1 MLPQADTF
9 SKLPGI
15 GTTIFTVMSQLSHEY
30 NAINLAQG
38 FPGFPCSEKL
48 IELANKYMRQG
59 FNQYAPM
66 PGIMSLREKISEKTK
81 ELYGA
86 YFDPATEIT
95 VTCGATEACYAAI
108 TALVRPGDEVII
120 FEPAFDCYI
129 PVIEL
134 SGGNPVFVELH
145 YPDYKIR
152 WKEVEE
158 KITSRT
164 RMIIINSP
172 HNPTGSVLS
181 SQDLDELSRLVKGTG
196 ILIMSDEVYEHI
208 IFDNIRHESVLL
220 RPELRERSLV
230 ISSFGKTFHT
240 TGWRMGYCVAP
251 ASLSAEFRKVHQFIT
266 FSAPTPMQYALSDY
280 LEEKEMYEGLPEF
293 YQKKRDLFSDLMKP
307 SRFEYIPSEGTYFQ
321 LMSYKNISQ
330 EHDVDLAKRLTRE
343 IGVAS
348 IPVSVFYHNQT
359 DEHILRFCFAK
370 EDDTLKRAAE
380 KLCRI

>member
-1 MLPQADTF
+1 MLPQADAF
-9 SKLPGI
+9 SKLPKI
-15 GTTIFTVMSQLSHEY
+15 GTTIFTVMSQLSHEH

-48 IELANKYMRQG
+48 IELVNKYMRQG

-66 PGIMSLREKISEKTK
+66 PGIMSLREKISQKTK

-129 PVIEL
+129 PIIEL
-134 SGGNPVFVELH
+134 SGGKPVFVELH
-145 YPDYKIR
+145 YPDYKIN

-181 SQDLDELSRLVKGTG
+181 SQDLNELSRLVKGTD

-220 RPELRERSLV
+220 RPELRDRSMV

-251 ASLSAEFRKVHQFIT
+251 AALSAEFRKVHQFIT

-280 LEEKEMYEGLPEF
+280 LEEKEMYERLPEF
-293 YQKKRDLFSDLMKP
+293 YQKKRDLFYDLMKS
-307 SRFEYIPSEGTYFQ
+307 SRFEFIPSGGTYFQ
-321 LMSYKNISQ
+321 LMSYKNISR
-330 EHDVDLAKRLTRE
+330 EHDVHLAKRLTIE

-348 IPVSVFYHNQT
+348 IPVSVFYHNKT
-359 DEHILRFCFAK
+359 DENILRFCFAK

>member
-1 MLPQADTF
+1 MLPQADAF
-9 SKLPGI
+9 SKLPKT

-48 IELANKYMRQG
+48 IELVSKYMLQG

-66 PGIMSLREKISEKTK
+66 PGIMSLREKISQKTK

-108 TALVRPGDEVII
+108 TALIRPGDEVII

-129 PVIEL
+129 PIIEL
-134 SGGNPVFVELH
+134 SGGKPVFVQLH
-145 YPDYKIR
+145 YPDYKIS

-208 IFDNIRHESVLL
+208 IFDNVRHESVLL
-220 RPELRERSLV
+220 RPELRDRSMV

-251 ASLSAEFRKVHQFIT
+251 AALSAEFRKVHQFIT

-293 YQKKRDLFSDLMKP
+293 YQKKRDLFSNLMQP
-307 SRFEYIPSEGTYFQ
+307 SRFEFIPSGGTYFQ

-330 EHDVDLAKRLTRE
+330 EHDVDLAKRLTRD

>member
-1 MLPQADTF
+1 MN
-9 SKLPGI
+9 I
-15 GTTIFTVMSQLSHEY
+15 I
-30 NAINLAQG
+30 LAQG

-48 IELANKYMRQG
+48 IELVGKYMRKG

-66 PGIMSLREKISEKTK
+66 PGIISLREKISQKTQ

-108 TALVRPGDEVII
+108 TAMVRPGDEVII

-129 PVIEL
+129 PIIEL
-134 SGGNPVFVELH
+134 SGGKPVFVELH
-145 YPDYKIR
+145 YPDYKIN
-152 WKEVEE
+152 WKTVEE
-158 KITSRT
+158 KISPKT

-181 SQDLDELSRLVKGTG
+181 SVDLDELSRLVKGTD
-196 ILIMSDEVYEHI
+196 ILLMSDEVYEHI
-208 IFDNIRHESVLL
+208 IFDGKRHESILL
-220 RPELRERSLV
+220 RPELREHSMV

-251 ASLSAEFRKVHQFIT
+251 AALSAEFRKVHQFIT
-266 FSAPTPMQYALSDY
+266 FSAPTPMQYAIADY
-280 LEEKEMYEGLPEF
+280 LEEKEMYTSLPEF
-293 YQKKRDLFSDLMKP
+293 YQKKRDLFTGLMKG
-307 SRFEYIPSEGTYFQ
+307 SRFDFIPSEGTYFQ
-321 LMSYKNISQ
+321 LMSYKKISH
-330 EHDVDLAKRLTRE
+330 EHDVDLAKRLTKE

-348 IPVSVFYHNQT
+348 IPVSVFYHNRT
-359 DEHILRFCFAK
+359 DEQILRFCFAK
-370 EDDTLKRAAE
+370 EDDTLKEAAE